1 MSNNKLVAS
10 ISRGVHK
17 IGFKARKHSPEILIV
32 TGVIG
37 VVTSTVMACK
47 ATTKLSEVLD
57 ESKDQLNTIH
67 QAPERAELKEKY
79 TEEDMKKDLTI
90 VYVQTGLKVVKLYAP
105 AVALGALSLTAII
118 GSHKILT
125 KRNAA
130 LTAAYAT
137 LDKSFKNY
145 RSGVLERFGE
155 ECDKELKYG
164 IKAKEFEKKE
174 SDPKTGEEK
183 VTKETVKVSELDG
196 YSEYARFFDES
207 SRYWQKNSEQN
218 LMFLRSTQAIA
229 NDMLKRDGLLFV
241 NQVYDMLDIPKTKAG
256 QIIGWV
262 YDLDNPD
269 CNNCVDFG
277 IYELNREK
285 NRDFVN
291 GYERSILLDFNVD
304 GNVWEG
310 MA

>member
-1 MSNNKLVAS
+1 MSNNKIVAS
-10 ISRGVHK
+10 ISRSVHK
-17 IGFKARKHSPEILIV
+17 MAFKARKHSPEILIV
-32 TGVIG
+32 TGVVG

-47 ATTKLSEVLD
+47 ATTKLSEILD
-57 ESKDQLNTIH
+57 ESKDQLDAIH
-67 QAPERAELKEKY
+67 EAPNRTDLSEEY
-79 TEEDMKKDLTI
+79 TQEDMKKDLMI
-90 VYVQTGLKVVKLYAP
+90 VYTQTGIKLVKLYAP
-105 AVALGALSLTAII
+105 AVVLGALSLTAII

-137 LDKSFKNY
+137 LDKGFKNY
-145 RSGVLERFGE
+145 RAGVVERFGE

-174 SDPKTGEEK
+174 IDPKTGKEK
-183 VTKETVKVSELDG
+183 VTKETAKVSELDG

-218 LMFLRSTQAIA
+218 LMFLRSTQAMA
-229 NDMLKRDGLLFV
+229 NDLLKRDGVLFL
-241 NQVYDMLDIPKTKAG
+241 NQVYDLLDIPKTKAG
-256 QIIGWV
+256 QLIGWV

>member
-1 MSNNKLVAS
+1 MINNKLVAS

-79 TEEDMKKDLTI
+79 TEDNMKKDLTI
-90 VYVQTGLKVVKLYAP
+90 VYVQTGLKVAKLYAP

-145 RSGVLERFGE
+145 RSGVIERFGAE
-155 ECDKELKYG
+155 YDKELKYG

-174 SDPKTGEEK
+174 IDPKTGEEK
-183 VTKETVKVSELDG
+183 VTKETVQVSELDG

-218 LMFLRSTQAIA
+218 LMFLRSTQAMA
-229 NDMLKRDGLLFV
+229 NDMLKRDGRLFV
-241 NQVYDMLDIPKTKAG
+241 NQVYELLDIPKTKAG